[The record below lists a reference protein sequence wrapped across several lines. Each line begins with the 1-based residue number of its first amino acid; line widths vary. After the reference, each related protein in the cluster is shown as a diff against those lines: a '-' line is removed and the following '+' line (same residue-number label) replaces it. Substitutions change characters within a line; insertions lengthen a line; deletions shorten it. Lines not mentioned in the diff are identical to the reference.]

1 MSEMQAELRTYSE
14 SRGMIKLYQY
24 EMGVGV
30 TNSFAGSELCVPCSV
45 SMVCVYAGALCCI
58 K

>member
-1 MSEMQAELRTYSE
+1 MTEMDSELRTYSE

-24 EMGVGV
+24 GMGVSV
-30 TNSFAGSELCVPCSV
+30 TNGFARSELCVPCSV